1 MIGWGDVYKVVAGM
15 APLYFA
21 LGLGYCSVRWWK
33 LYTRDQCD
41 ALNHLATYFAVPFF
55 AFNLAARMDPYA
67 VNYRVLAADALS
79 KLAIVLV
86 LAAWAAAAAWTTR
99 CGGRELVSSWCIT
112 GYSLT
117 ALNNSL
123 VVGVPLMEGM
133 FGEWGRD
140 LIVQISVAQFV
151 FYFPLLLLAF
161 EVRRASGGAWK
172 PDGDVQARDDVE
184 GGLQERRPE
193 VLICP
198 LLRVVLLN
206 MARNPSVYAGVLGV
220 AWSFVTHRAPHP
232 PQAHPS
238 LNVIGVIKRPPGVLP
253 LVPLACDRGVGL
265 LAILLAHPSRQTQ
278 TPGGCMPPQED
289 H

>member
-112 GYSLT
+112 SYSLT

-172 PDGDVQARDDVE
+172 PGEDVQTRDDVE
-184 GGLQERRPE
+184 GGLEERRPE
-193 VLICP
+193 VLILP

-206 MARNPSVYAGVLGV
+206 MTRNPSVYAGVLGV
-220 AWSFVTHRAPHP
+220 AWSCVTHRY
-232 PQAHPS
+232 
-238 LNVIGVIKRPPGVLP
+238 VF
-253 LVPLACDRGVGL
+253 
-265 LAILLAHPSRQTQ
+265 
-278 TPGGCMPPQED
+278 
-289 H
+289 